1 MAIKLE
7 DFLKTL
13 PKEQQKAIQER
24 AAELV
29 AEEMTLQQLRR
40 ARQRT
45 QVQLAKELGMT
56 QDSVS
61 RLEKRSDV
69 LLSTLRKT
77 VKAMGGELSLVV
89 EFPDQ
94 KPVRLSGFTQDD
106 SPSNAHSQKR
116 RKSA

>member
-1 MAIKLE
+1 MAIRVE
-7 DFLKTL
+7 DFLRTL
-13 PKEQQKAIQER
+13 PEEEQSAIQMR
-24 AAELV
+24 AAEFI
-29 AEEMTLQQLRR
+29 AEEMTLRQLRR

-106 SPSNAHSQKR
+106 DQSSSRPQKG